1 MSASSESISALTLP
15 PRKAIRHVP
24 RALAFGPIARLMSPA
39 DLGEILKPFVFLD
52 LFDIPP
58 QLVNQ
63 MPLHPHSGIA
73 TVTVVF
79 KGGLAFSERTGQ
91 HGELTYGGVEWMRA
105 GGGVWHGDELHGVA
119 GTQDIRGFQLWV
131 ALPPE
136 LESSAPEAQY
146 LRAESIPRVGP
157 ACLILG
163 QLGSIRSPVRS
174 PPGINYLLVTLEAGK
189 SWTYQPPQ
197 GHRTAWVAVG
207 SGQLKG
213 DRTARPGDILIFE
226 QRDGSIELES
236 IGHQPAV
243 CVVGTAVPHPH
254 ELVMG
259 TYSIHTSERAL
270 IVAEN
275 NLELLRPRSLRRP
288 R

>member
-1 MSASSESISALTLP
+1 VSASKESMSVPTLP
-15 PRKAIRHVP
+15 PRKAIRQVP
-24 RALAFGPIARLMSPA
+24 RALAIGPIARLMSPG
-39 DLGEILKPFVFLD
+39 DLGEILRPFVFLD

-79 KGGLAFSERTGQ
+79 SGGLAFSERTGQ

-105 GGGVWHGDELHGVA
+105 GSGVWHGDELCGVA
-119 GTQDIRGFQLWV
+119 GSRNIRGFQLWV

-136 LESSAPEAQY
+136 LENSAPEAQY

-163 QLGSIRSPVRS
+163 QLGSVQSPVRA
-174 PPGINYLLVTLEAGK
+174 PAGINYLLVTLNPEET
-189 SWTYQPPQ
+189 WTYQPPE

-207 SGQLKG
+207 NGQLKF
-213 DRTARPGDILIFE
+213 DRTASPGDIVIFE
-226 QRDGSIELES
+226 QQDGSIEFES
-236 IGHQPAV
+236 IAHQPAV
-243 CVVGTAVPHPH
+243 FVVGTAVPHPH

-259 TYSIHTSERAL
+259 SYSIHTNERAL
-270 IVAEN
+270 IVAEH
-275 NLELLRPRSLRRP
+275 NLEMLRPRSLRRL